1 MDSNSIV
8 ERIVK
13 EGLVSEI
20 AENLGVTQTEWD
32 DFMQEIYLI
41 ILQYN
46 EEKIVGMYDRG
57 ELKYWLIRV
66 CINQYCSKNSPWYKK
81 YKKYY
86 TLVDGNNFN
95 LTDEILNEE
104 RDNTKVGYTE
114 DYE

>member
-1 MDSNSIV
+1 MLNSIV
-8 ERIVK
+8 KSVYE
-13 EGLVSEI
+13 EGLINEI
-20 AENLGVTQTEWD
+20 AENLGVSETEWD
-32 DFMQEIYLI
+32 DFLQEIYLI

-46 EEKIVGMYDRG
+46 KEKIIGMYERG

-66 CINQYCSKNSPWYKK
+66 CINQYCSKNSPFYKK

-86 TLVDGNNFN
+86 TILDGNNFN

-104 RDNTKVGYTE
+104 RNYTEVGYTE

>member
-1 MDSNSIV
+1 MLNSIV
-8 ERIVK
+8 KSVYE
-13 EGLVSEI
+13 EGLINEI
-20 AENLGVTQTEWD
+20 AENLGVTETEWD
-32 DFMQEIYLI
+32 DFLQEIYLI

-46 EEKIVGMYDRG
+46 KEKIIGMYERG

-66 CINQYCSKNSPWYKK
+66 CINQYCSKNSPFYKK

-86 TLVDGNNFN
+86 TILDGNNFN

-104 RDNTKVGYTE
+104 RYNTEGRYKE